1 MGAMKHA
8 AVRFGNRII
17 AAIRVT
23 PGWFDDRNTRALAGG
38 LPPRYG
44 LRSLPMNTAADH
56 PFTLETLVSR
66 LHEMLG
72 GGADAPTLKQL
83 GEACDVLYASSLLK
97 EEGRAVRARV
107 IIAPPEA
114 FAATEGPPEGTHAVR
129 FAVSHALTSNEIKGL
144 SPAASFFHSVV
155 AIWPDRDRG
164 FRIWG
169 ILNTGPRWLN
179 LVAGGRK
186 PLGDEIPHPIIH
198 VRDPGWLL
206 FYQGYNLLAEWRGR
220 EFHGPRMDVFQ
231 SRLLNDR
238 FAAYRLRLVE
248 DLMGG
253 SLPTTLRAD
262 AYADLA
268 HLISLQF
275 VKRIINLVRT
285 SGHGGSMVIVPAN
298 EDGMEAATSWIDCK
312 YSATPDVAGL
322 RFRSLLQSII
332 RRVGQLCPEDS
343 TVEDAWRV
351 FRNSSDPELDRLEEA
366 FFELARLF
374 SDLMQVDGALVLDK
388 RMGIIGFGGEIRVDR
403 NVLQVGLA
411 HDLEGNHVT
420 PWNVQSDGTRHRS
433 VYRLCS
439 VEPEV
444 IGFVI
449 SQDNHVRM
457 IANVDDAVIF
467 WPHTMI

>member
-1 MGAMKHA
+1 MSA
-8 AVRFGNRII
+8 APESTFNLQSLTAQLHGLL
-17 AAIRVT
+17 
-23 PGWFDDRNTRALAGG
+23 GGRADG
-38 LPPRYG
+38 P
-44 LRSLPMNTAADH
+44 
-56 PFTLETLVSR
+56 TLE
-66 LHEMLG
+66 
-72 GGADAPTLKQL
+72 QL
-83 GEACDVLYASSLLK
+83 REVCDVLYASSLLK

-107 IIAPPEA
+107 IIAPPDA
-114 FAATEGPPEGTHAVR
+114 FAASEGPPDGTHAVR
-129 FAVSHALTSNEIKGL
+129 FTSPHALTSGEIKSL

-186 PLGDEIPHPIIH
+186 PLGNEIPHPIIH

-206 FYQGYNLLAEWRGR
+206 FYNGYNLMAEWRGR

-231 SRLLNDR
+231 SRLLNER
-238 FAAYRLRLVE
+238 FAAYRMRLVE
-248 DLMGG
+248 NLMEGC
-253 SLPTTLRAD
+253 LPTTLGSE

-285 SGHGGSMVIVPAN
+285 SGHGGSLVIVPAN

-332 RRVGQLCPEDS
+332 RRVGMLCPEDS
-343 TVEDAWRV
+343 TVEDAWHV

-388 RMGIIGFGGEIRVDR
+388 RLGIIGFGGEIRVDR
-403 NVLQVGLA
+403 NVLQVGHA
-411 HDLEGNHVT
+411 HDLEGKNVT
-420 PWNVQSDGTRHRS
+420 PWDVQSDGTRHRS

-449 SQDNHVRM
+449 SQDSHVRM
-457 IANVDDAVIF
+457 IANVDDSVIF